1 MCDLFGLH
9 ISRCA
14 LPRRFGAI
22 NVLQCC
28 WKVGKGAHPTLPSAL
43 RGNGLAVIETEKFDA
58 YPVALTTLTL
68 RKSWAAAAEAMD
80 NPTRLKIRPPT
91 FLRPPGDV
99 APVLFQLFRQNSAD
113 NLCH

>member
-1 MCDLFGLH
+1 MDGGTVCQHAAEL
-9 ISRCA
+9 I
-14 LPRRFGAI
+14 
-22 NVLQCC
+22 
-28 WKVGKGAHPTLPSAL
+28 VGPIVVA
-43 RGNGLAVIETEKFDA
+43 RIIETEKFDA

-68 RKSWAAAAEAMD
+68 RKSLAAAAEAMD

-91 FLRPPGDV
+91 FFRSPGDV